1 MLTRLAVGLDQK
13 QYLEDLLRRLNMQD
27 SATAPTPIVSRL
39 SADNAGAPLSSED
52 HANYRMAV
60 GSLLY
65 LACWTRPDIS
75 FAVSELSRFVSAPAE
90 AHMKAVKHLV
100 RYLRGTM
107 DLGLLYSKTAGGA
120 GPPSVLTAYVDADWA
135 GDPDFRRSTT
145 GYVLVLNGAAI
156 SWKSKRQ
163 TAIALSSAEAEF
175 MAASSLVQEMIYI
188 RRLLER
194 LGFPQ
199 SEPTPIGEDNRTCVA
214 WAEGAVGGSDRAKHI
229 DLRVHFVHE
238 AVQANVLSLQVV
250 RSADNLADLFTKP
263 LAQPVFVS
271 LRRRLMGE

>member
-1 MLTRLAVGLDQK
+1 MLFR
-13 QYLEDLLRRLNMQD
+13 
-27 SATAPTPIVSRL
+27 

-52 HANYRMAV
+52 HATYRMAV

-135 GDPDFRRSTT
+135 GDPDSRRSTT

-163 TAIALSSAEAEF
+163 TVIALSSAEAEF
-175 MAASSLVQEMIYI
+175 IAASSLVQEITYC
-188 RRLLER
+188 RKLLSA
-194 LGFPQ
+194 LGFEQPAA
-199 SEPTPIGEDNRTCVA
+199 T
-214 WAEGAVGGSDRAKHI
+214 
-229 DLRVHFVHE
+229 
-238 AVQANVLSLQVV
+238 
-250 RSADNLADLFTKP
+250 
-263 LAQPVFVS
+263 PVFEIGRAHV
-271 LRRRLMGE
+271 